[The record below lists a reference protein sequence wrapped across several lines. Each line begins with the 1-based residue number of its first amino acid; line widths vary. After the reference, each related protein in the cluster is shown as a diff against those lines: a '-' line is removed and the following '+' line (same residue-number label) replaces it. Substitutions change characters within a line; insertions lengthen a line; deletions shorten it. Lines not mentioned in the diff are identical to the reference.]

1 MAGEHAKIIAKAW
14 RDPAFK
20 AQLMANPAATLEAEG
35 INVPAG
41 VTVTV
46 VENTGKHFH
55 LVLPPKPSRKLSDS
69 DESAMSDG
77 AVFHLDLPFEPQ
89 LVVVTDMGAHW
100 LPFRKK

>member
-1 MAGEHAKIIAKAW
+1 MAEAHAKIIAKAW
-14 RDPAFK
+14 SDPAFK
-20 AQLMANPAATLEAEG
+20 AKLMANPAVTLEAEG

-46 VENTGKHFH
+46 VENTKNHFH

-69 DESAMSDG
+69 DEWAIADG
-77 AVFHLDLPFEPQ
+77 AVFHLDLPFQPQ